1 LKRRDRSDA
10 AERERRSNI
19 EAAVRRAERVTRR
32 SDTLQPVVFSPSR
45 ASVSSTSRGGTSSS
59 GSSEAVSINSAMEDA
74 LRAALGIQRL
84 APIQSPTAS
93 KPRGA
98 PKASNVV
105 STEPMHKN
113 KTIGAKAPKLQPKRS
128 KSPKASNSCANAP
141 KPGKRKKTKTPP
153 VMPARPL
160 VKVTSE
166 ATAETRRLGVAQN
179 AVARLAFNARQRDAA
194 SAASRTVSSFHD
206 LRVRWRRAFSY
217 LLRFEDDNP
226 DTQDVAAARERL
238 LAIEAEWARRAS
250 MAPDHPDYFP
260 WPTTDAPEGDKDVA
274 AGDWPDIG
282 MLSYLGYHV
291 GVTGELST
299 AQRRRLLAYV
309 FNMRLPPLNGVAYM
323 RSWGSPNTG
332 PRLKKIANS
341 IAASTRSAKRRR
353 SPTHAAAILKW
364 EDDLLYLR
372 KAFYVGRFD
381 SFAWPMI

>member
-1 LKRRDRSDA
+1 LKKTNSSDA
-10 AERERRSNI
+10 ELERRRNV
-19 EAAVRRAERVTRR
+19 EAAVRLAERVARH
-32 SDTLQPVVFSPSR
+32 SDTAQPVVFRPNSKSKPAPSDHNPS
-45 ASVSSTSRGGTSSS
+45 ASNSS
-59 GSSEAVSINSAMEDA
+59 AAAPINSAMEDA
-74 LRAALGIQRL
+74 LRSALGIPSL
-84 APIQSPTAS
+84 EPIQSPAPS
-93 KPRGA
+93 KSSGT
-98 PKASNVV
+98 PKKSKAGSEV
-105 STEPMHKN
+105 SIHKQ
-113 KTIGAKAPKLQPKRS
+113 TLIGPTPPKHKLPKRS
-128 KSPKASNSCANAP
+128 KSPKANGASATAL
-141 KPGKRKKTKTPP
+141 KPSKRKKAKTPP
-153 VMPARPL
+153 ALPARPS
-160 VKVTSE
+160 VTITSE

-226 DTQDVAAARERL
+226 DTPDVAAARERL

-381 SFAWPMI
+381 SFAWPLV